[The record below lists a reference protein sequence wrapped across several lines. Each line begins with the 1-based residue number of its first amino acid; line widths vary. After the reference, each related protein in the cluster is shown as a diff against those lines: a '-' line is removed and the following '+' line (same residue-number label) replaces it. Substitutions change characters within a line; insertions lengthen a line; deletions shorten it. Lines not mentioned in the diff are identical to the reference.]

1 VTARRLLLLSCWLCL
16 TVAVRAFEPAD
27 ELRAIVSGD
36 TRGVITRLR
45 AALQDE
51 RVMRDTLL
59 HARTLEMLGEQY
71 YQLSDI
77 DEAKRLW
84 DRAHALRQRKFGE
97 ASAEM
102 AVGWAWRTRYHNY
115 MGAPQWDHQA
125 AAEETAVRA
134 VELLRHTGELSPRE
148 RVLVLRERA
157 YAYKIYHGHY
167 GPDRGENS
175 PQDPASASRPLF
187 RKALRESVQAGDT
200 LWIAQILHDIG
211 NTFTDNAYST
221 RGLNDADAL
230 RLVVDSGSWYYGR
243 STELMVKMGLAASQP
258 VMMDHLCLGLL
269 YSYTYGTLGR
279 PSAIAGF
286 QKALRVFQ
294 AMHGVPATS
303 DLYGFH
309 PAISNKAQVVELL
322 SFISTA
328 MVDLWVNDR
337 SSSYLDSAL
346 LVMEAAI
353 PYWEAMLKEYD
364 SERLHLVTSAYAHN
378 PFEHGIFSLVAR
390 YRRSMH
396 KEDLHRLV
404 VGVERRR
411 SSRVERDRLRMG
423 LPAVEWLEEGAGE
436 RMKAPPGTLVLL
448 FFQTDGW
455 QVIAVDEKGP
465 QLVDLSGL
473 PIDISFSVGEFK
485 ELEVRKID
493 RDPMAFRRSAYQL
506 YQGLLEPV
514 LAGRKEKRLVIVPIG
529 TMTHLPFEALL
540 VDTSTTA
547 NDQFLIGR
555 LEIRYAPDLSTALA
569 GTVTAGRDLSVALAQ
584 APGSSAL
591 PFAERSARLLASRT
605 GTPLVNDA
613 TMLDLDDLV
622 LAQGVLHV
630 ASHAHSEMEP
640 DGSFYILTQDG
651 RWTPRV
657 GEQGRFR
664 RDLVVLASCSS
675 GSGRVF
681 RSEGAKTIGNSLLE
695 GGVACVVHTLWPVD
709 DRATN
714 EILDHMYA
722 GLLAGL
728 PVSRALHEAKLR
740 FIAEH
745 HHDGLADPYYWSGI
759 VALGT
764 DVVLERAVF
773 TPWLMLLL
781 LPVVAG
787 GLYSLRRSRSRSA
800 RSRT

>member
-1 VTARRLLLLSCWLCL
+1 VTTRRLLLLSCWLCL
-16 TVAVRAFEPAD
+16 TVAVRAFEPAH

-36 TRGVITRLR
+36 TRGVIARLR

-51 RVMRDTLL
+51 RVIGDTLL

-84 DRAHALRQRKFGE
+84 DRAYALRQRKFGE

-187 RKALRESVQAGDT
+187 RKALRAAVLARDT
-200 LWIAQILHDIG
+200 IWIAQVLHDIG
-211 NTFTDNAYST
+211 NTFTDNAFT
-221 RGLNDADAL
+221 TQLLNDPEAL
-230 RLVVDSGSWYYGR
+230 RIVVDSGSWYYGR
-243 STELMVKMGLAASQP
+243 STELMVKMGLTASQP

-269 YSYTYGTLGR
+269 YNYAYGRSGR
-279 PSAIAGF
+279 KRATTSF
-286 QKALRVFQ
+286 QRALRVFQ

-309 PAISNKAQVVELL
+309 PAITNKAQVIELL
-322 SFISTA
+322 SFIGTNMS
-328 MVDLWVNDR
+328 DLWLNERR
-337 SSSYLDSAL
+337 SRYLDSAL
-346 LVMEAAI
+346 LVMDAATL
-353 PYWEAMLKEYD
+353 YWEAMLKEYD
-364 SERLHLVTSAYAHN
+364 SKKLHLVTSSYAHN
-378 PFEHGIFSLVAR
+378 PFEHGMFSLVAR
-390 YRRSMH
+390 YRQSMH
-396 KEDLHRLV
+396 KEDMYKLV
-404 VGVERRR
+404 VGLERRR
-411 SSRVERDRLRMG
+411 SSRVERDRLRKG
-423 LPAVEWLEEGAGE
+423 LPAVEWLEEGARE

-448 FFQTDGW
+448 FFQADGW
-455 QVIAVDEKGP
+455 QVIAVDEDGP
-465 QLVDLSGL
+465 QLVELSGL

-485 ELEVRKID
+485 ELEVRKIG
-493 RDPMAFRRSAYQL
+493 RDPLAFRRSAYQL

-540 VDTSTTA
+540 VDTSTA
-547 NDQFLIGR
+547 SNDHFLMGR
-555 LEIRYAPDLSTALA
+555 YEIRYAPDLSTALA
-569 GTVTAGRDLSVALAQ
+569 GTVETGRDLTVALAQ
-584 APGSSAL
+584 PTGSSAL
-591 PFAERSARLLASRT
+591 PFAERSARLLASRA
-605 GTPLVNDA
+605 GTPLVNNV
-613 TMLDLDDLV
+613 TTLDLDHLV
-622 LAQGVLHV
+622 QEQGVLHV
-630 ASHAHSEMEP
+630 ASHAHSEMQP
-640 DGSFYILTQDG
+640 DGNFYLLTQDG
-651 RWTPRV
+651 RWTPMA
-657 GEQGRFR
+657 GDSGRFH

-695 GGVACVVHTLWPVD
+695 GGVGCVVHTLWPVD
-709 DRATN
+709 DRATS
-714 EILDHMYA
+714 EILDHMYD

-740 FIAEH
+740 FIADH

-759 VALGT
+759 VVLGR
-764 DVVLERAVF
+764 DVMLERAE
-773 TPWLMLLL
+773 PDPRLLLLL
-781 LPVVAG
+781 LPVALAG
-787 GLYSLRRSRSRSA
+787 IYSLRRSRSRSA